1 MGESLLSDNLV
12 HARQIVV
19 AVAVQTVLEQ
29 GWRGS
34 EEKVCE
40 IIDSAKRV
48 LVIGIA
54 PGPQALA
61 GSTLTNSSE
70 GSTYKAGHVKAH
82 GLDYSVRRSGG
93 GCLACT

>member
-12 HARQIVV
+12 YARQIVV
-19 AVAVQTVLEQ
+19 AVAVAVQAVLEQ

-34 EEKVCE
+34 EEKVCK

-48 LVIGIA
+48 PVIGIA

-61 GSTLTNSSE
+61 GSTLTNQRA
-70 GSTYKAGHVKAH
+70 GSRYKAGHVKAH
-82 GLDYSVRRSGG
+82 GLD
-93 GCLACT
+93 